1 MKQPHPVRPSIVVAV
16 IAKMEST
23 KPMVLLR
30 EPVVIFVR
38 LDLRLPPRPRV
49 ARHALGP
56 STKLKT
62 MLNRLP
68 VLPMPPVLLVSSA
81 AHQRLP
87 SIERARIVRRTNFK
101 HRVRLR
107 GLHAHRGP
115 PVGLERKDPH
125 HPLPPTVPVL
135 NVPRR
140 NTKRKQAS
148 RVLLAS
154 IGPHAMLEKKEP
166 HHLRL
171 LIVFVPIVKRVNFKP
186 RVRRHQKRVLFA
198 LQEKVT

>member
-1 MKQPHPVRPSIVVAV
+1 MLGDQLHPPIARVVIVN
-16 IAKMEST
+16 MEST
-23 KPMVLLR
+23 KPMVFLR
-30 EPVVIFVR
+30 EPAVIFVR

-68 VLPMPPVLLVSSA
+68 VPIMPPVLLVSSA

-115 PVGLERKDPH
+115 LVVPVKKDPH

-140 NTKRKQAS
+140 NTKRKQALP
-148 RVLLAS
+148 VFLAS

-166 HHLRL
+166 RHLRL

-186 RVRRHQKRVLFA
+186 RVRRHQKRVLIA
-198 LQEKVT
+198 LLEKVT